1 MSKDLTCSRIDRQN
15 ILNNELALQEIQ
27 KSANIKGIFFED
39 KICLTKSMVAAF
51 FDVESRTIER
61 YVSDNADELMKNGY
75 EILRGQRL
83 KTFINCAQEQY
94 VPDINVGNI
103 SNRTPQ
109 LAIFDFR
116 AFLNISMLLTESENA
131 RILRQLVLD
140 IVIDLVNQKTGGG
153 TKFINQ
159 RDKDFIATY
168 LQEENY
174 RKEFTDALR
183 DYVDMGNAKYA
194 IYTDKI
200 YQSIFREKSREYREI
215 LNLKK
220 NDKVRDTL
228 YSEILNLVASYEC
241 GLAVL
246 LKEQS
251 EDIGRK
257 LNNWE
262 TDDVFKAFELLP
274 HWKPLIHRARIKMAS
289 RDLALR
295 DAFHNQLKEY
305 IQPLES
311 EEYYRF
317 LGAEGDEIEKLMIEN
332 QAVLKRLK
340 ERD

>member
-1 MSKDLTCSRIDRQN
+1 MSKDLTNSRIDRQN
-15 ILNNELALQEIQ
+15 ILNNELALQEIH
-27 KSANIKGIFFED
+27 KASNIKGIFFEN
-39 KICLTKSMVAAF
+39 KICLTKNMVASF
-51 FDVESRTIER
+51 FDVEARTIER

-83 KTFINCAQEQY
+83 KTFINCVQEQD

-140 IVIDLVNQKTGGG
+140 IVIDLINQKTGGG

-159 RDKDFIATY
+159 RDKDFISTY

-183 DYVDMGNAKYA
+183 DHVDMGNAKYA

-215 LNLKK
+215 LKLQK

-246 LKEQS
+246 IKEQS
-251 EDIGRK
+251 EQIGRK

-274 HWKPLIHRARIKMAS
+274 HWKPLIHSARTKMAS

-295 DAFHNQLKEY
+295 DAFHNQLEEY

-311 EEYYRF
+311 EEYHRF

-332 QAVLKRLK
+332 QEVLKRLK